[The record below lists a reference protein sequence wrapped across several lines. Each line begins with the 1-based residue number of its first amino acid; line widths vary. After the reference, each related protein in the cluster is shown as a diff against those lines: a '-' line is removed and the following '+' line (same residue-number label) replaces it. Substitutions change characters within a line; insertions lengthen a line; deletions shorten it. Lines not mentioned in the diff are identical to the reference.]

1 MDSAWQIIIGLGI
14 ASTLISIFQ
23 LYRSY
28 LRESKKNGESQ
39 RMAKWSIFFGLSG
52 IILIGLG
59 SFVGMLLGL
68 ISLKGKKHK
77 ALSKIGVAVSVLTL
91 LPWLLVFLLGS

>member
-1 MDSAWQIIIGLGI
+1 MDSAWQIIMGIGI
-14 ASTLISIFQ
+14 ATTLLSIFQ

-28 LRESKKNGESQ
+28 LRESKKSGESQ

-59 SFVGMLLGL
+59 SFVGILLGV
-68 ISLKGKKHK
+68 ISMKGNKHK
-77 ALSKIGVAVSVLTL
+77 SLSKIGVAVSILTL
-91 LPWLLVFLLGS
+91 LPWLLVVLLGA

>member
-1 MDSAWQIIIGLGI
+1 MDTAWQIIIGLGI

-28 LRESKKNGESQ
+28 LRESKESGESQ

-52 IILIGLG
+52 IFLIGLG
-59 SFVGMLLGL
+59 SFIGIILGL
-68 ISLKGKKHK
+68 ISMRGKKHK

-91 LPWLLVFLLGS
+91 LPWFLVVLLGA